1 MCILG
6 CLTTSLTSMGFPGG
20 GSDKEHAYQ
29 CRRHRE
35 AGSIPG
41 LGRSPGGGH
50 GNPLQYSCLENSTD
64 RGAWG
69 LQSIALQ
76 RVRHNWNNL
85 EGMHTGLYQPDAAS
99 IRPLPKVVTPTNV
112 SRHCRMPWGQ
122 EWWEMANLPLVE
134 NHCSSLPSLL
144 WWFFPLGSE
153 KTPWLSATDVLH
165 PAMCLIIALSKY
177 PKDFNQKYSHL
188 RLRVKSIGTFCWDLE
203 VRTSS
208 SNAEG
213 ESLIPDWDLRS
224 HMLPHPPHPS
234 APAKIKQNIKQKE
247 FCNKFTKDCIKK
259 PSTLK
264 KKE

>member
-50 GNPLQYSCLENSTD
+50 GNPLQYSCLDNSKTEE
-64 RGAWG
+64 RGG
-69 LQSIALQ
+69 LQSIGLQ

-85 EGMHTGLYQPDAAS
+85 EGMHTGLYQPDAAN

-112 SRHCRMPWGQ
+112 SRHCCMSWGQ
-122 EWWEMANLPLVE
+122 EWWEMANLPLIE
-134 NHCSSLPSLL
+134 NHCSSLLSLL
-144 WWFFPLGSE
+144 WWLFPLGSE

-165 PAMCLIIALSKY
+165 PAMCLIIAAPPSPISPRLPTPWPSPPPRPDGLQPLWRASY
-177 PKDFNQKYSHL
+177 RHAVVLLAESIPYS
-188 RLRVKSIGTFCWDLE
+188 RLRMIQ
-203 VRTSS
+203 
-208 SNAEG
+208 
-213 ESLIPDWDLRS
+213 P
-224 HMLPHPPHPS
+224 
-234 APAKIKQNIKQKE
+234 
-247 FCNKFTKDCIKK
+247 
-259 PSTLK
+259 
-264 KKE
+264 